1 MVISGP
7 INVRGESLYT
17 IVDGFS
23 WEELDAQASKSW
35 DNAVFKEQNPFEAFD
50 EFVGSLES
58 PTSNVLEADGDT
70 DANNEDMLGTNFQEI
85 I

>member
-35 DNAVFKEQNPFEAFD
+35 DNDLFKEQNAFVAFD

-58 PTSNVLEADGDT
+58 PTSNVLGADGDT